1 MPINRKIAFYI
12 YFAGLFGLSAS
23 IPVSKF
29 GTSFGMI
36 LISFAWFLN
45 WNWKEKLSLL
55 KEHRIPLIAS
65 VSLFLIFVFGLI
77 HSENIDYALKDL
89 KIKAPLFIL
98 PIVFALSGFKLDRR
112 RIIIALIILTSSGV
126 TASIIG
132 YISYDI
138 RTTQGEIL
146 DLRCMSPFISM
157 IRLSL
162 ILSFGF
168 GLGLW
173 GFSKLKS
180 NLKWL
185 LLIPVCW
192 IFYFI
197 VCAES
202 LTGLVLIPVLSL
214 YFMFFILKRNRSLAF
229 GLGAILLMS
238 SIWLAFKLTDISSL
252 VFANN
257 SYKYN
262 EKTLNGRKYKHNI
275 KVLTR
280 ENGNLLYDN
289 LNEEEM
295 IKEWALRS
303 SLRYNDTINGFNVGA
318 VLIRFLTSKG
328 ISKDSVGV
336 SLLTNDEIKAVERGV
351 PNVYYLTANPIA
363 RRIHVGFMEIRNAIE
378 NKKYVGSSIASRYI
392 YVRTGFQIFKDN
404 FFFGTG
410 TGDVKDEFM
419 DKYKNLNTKEVYFD
433 KRSHNQYLTL
443 AITLGVFGL
452 IIFVGIISLLMKT
465 YNGTLI
471 YTFFLGQLILLLG
484 MIWEDTLETQ
494 AGIAIFSLL
503 LNLFLFEKKHN

>member
-12 YFAGLFGLSAS
+12 YFTGLFGLSAS

-98 PIVFALSGFKLDRR
+98 PVVFALSGFKLDRE
-112 RIIIALIILTSSGV
+112 RIIVALIILTSSGV
-126 TASIIG
+126 IASIIG
-132 YISYDI
+132 YISYYI

-185 LLIPVCW
+185 LLVPIGW
-192 IFYFI
+192 IVYFI

-214 YFMFFILKRNRSLAF
+214 YFMFFILKRNRTLAF
-229 GLGAILLMS
+229 GLGAILLIS

-295 IKEWALRS
+295 LKEWSLRS

-378 NKKYVGSSIASRYI
+378 NKKYFGSSIASRYI
-392 YVRTGFQIFKDN
+392 YARTGYQIFKDN
-404 FFFGTG
+404 FLFGTG
-410 TGDVKDEFM
+410 TGDVKDEFL
-419 DKYKNLNTKEVYFD
+419 DKYKKLNTKEVYFD
-433 KRSHNQYLTL
+433 KRSHNQYLTV
-443 AITLGVFGL
+443 AITLGIFGL

-471 YTFFLGQLILLLG
+471 YIFFLGQLILLLG
-484 MIWEDTLETQ
+484 MLWEDTLETQ

-503 LNLFLFEKKHN
+503 LNLFLFEKKYN